1 MTDQTQANAEQDAPI
16 LHLQKVYTKD
26 ISFESPNAP
35 DAFMKASNQLNIDM
49 NLALN
54 NRRLDDDNWEVVL
67 KIHVHAQNKEK
78 DTTVFEVEVE
88 QAGVFL
94 LRNIPEEH
102 LTPVLAVECPTILF
116 PYIRQVISQLTM
128 DGGFLPF
135 IMEPVNFRAVFE
147 NSQRQAAANADDNPT
162 VQ

>member
-1 MTDQTQANAEQDAPI
+1 MTDQTQTNAEQQAPI
-16 LHLQKVYTKD
+16 LHLQKIYTKD
-26 ISFESPNAP
+26 ISFENPNAP
-35 DAFMKASNQLNIDM
+35 ATFVNANNQLNIDM

-54 NRRLDDDNWEVVL
+54 NRRLDDDNWEVAL
-67 KIHVHAQNKEK
+67 KIHLHAQDKEK
-78 DTTVFEVEVE
+78 EATVFEVEVE

-116 PYIRQVISQLTM
+116 PYTRQVISQLTM

-147 NSQRQAAANADDNPT
+147 NSQQQAAANADDTPT